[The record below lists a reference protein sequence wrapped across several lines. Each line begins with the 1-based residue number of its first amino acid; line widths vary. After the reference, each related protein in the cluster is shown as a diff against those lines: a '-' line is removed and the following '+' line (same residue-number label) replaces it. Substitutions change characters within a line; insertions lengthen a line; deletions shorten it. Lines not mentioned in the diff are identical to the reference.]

1 MTALGDTVHYVARGS
16 LDGKYPPTCRA
27 AIITEHQDAFRGER
41 AVIDV
46 ERVGLAA
53 INPTG
58 VFFHALSNGGCTRGT
73 GPGQFHD
80 VSECPDG

>member
-16 LDGKYPPTCRA
+16 ADGKYPPVCRA
-27 AIITEHQDAFRGER
+27 AIVTEYQEAFTSEL
-41 AVIDV
+41 D
-46 ERVGLAA
+46 RVGLAA

-58 VFFHALSNGGCTRGT
+58 IFFHALSDGGCTRGT

>member
-27 AIITEHQDAFRGER
+27 AIVTELASGDA
-41 AVIDV
+41 DH
-46 ERVGLAA
+46 VGLTA

-58 VFFHALSNGGCTRGT
+58 LFFHSLSDGGCTRGA

-80 VSECPDG
+80 VGEHQW